1 MKKILVIGSNS
12 FSGSNFISYA
22 IKNEFQVTGISRS
35 KEKNEVMLPYK
46 WRDCKNFKFFQ
57 LNVNTQLTEI
67 HQLIKKEKFSMI
79 FNFAAQS
86 MVGQSWTHPEDWMQT
101 SVVASAKLL
110 TKLKE
115 YDFLDKYVH
124 VTTPEVY
131 GSTDGWK
138 TEDFSF
144 NPSTPYA
151 TSRAAS
157 DMLFKIYE
165 KEYSI
170 PIVFTRA
177 ANVYGPGQQLYRIIP
192 LTIYKL
198 MAGEKVLLHGGG
210 KSVRSFIHMNDVS
223 RATKLI
229 AEKGKS
235 GETYHISTWD
245 LISIAELVKTICIK
259 LRMNFDD
266 HTENIVD
273 RVGKDASYKL
283 DSNKIR
289 KELSWKEEIS
299 LDKGIDDTIAWVE
312 KNFEKLRNEE
322 KSYIHKA

>member
-46 WRDCKNFKFFQ
+46 WRDYKNFKFFQ
-57 LNVNTQLTEI
+57 LNVNTQLTEV

-86 MVGQSWTHPEDWMQT
+86 MVGQSWDYPEDWMQT
-101 SVVASAKLL
+101 NVVASAKLL
-110 TKLKE
+110 TKLRE

-131 GSTDGWK
+131 GCTNGWK
-138 TEDFSF
+138 AEDFLF

-192 LTIYKL
+192 LTIYNL
-198 MAGEKVLLHGGG
+198 MAGKKVLLHGGG
-210 KSVRSFIHMNDVS
+210 KSVRSFIHMDDVS
-223 RATKLI
+223 KATQLI
-229 AEKGKS
+229 AEEGKS
-235 GETYHISTWD
+235 GESYHISTWD
-245 LISIAELVKTICIK
+245 LISIAGLVKTICVK
-259 LRMNFDD
+259 LRIDFHD
-266 HTENIVD
+266 HTKNVGD

-299 LDKGIDDTIAWVE
+299 LDQGIDDTINWVE
-312 KNFEKLRNEE
+312 KNFKKLGNEE